1 MKEAHIFIL
10 NFLFECNEK
19 VQVSKTYSQGHHK
32 KILTETYFL
41 KNLHLNNKK
50 NLYIPKNYDINTNM
64 KRKLQKGGIFV
75 EENLEKETKKV
86 LVVDDEQAII
96 DVLVYNLQ
104 KEGYETLE
112 ATDGVTAVNIALEQ
126 KPDLMLL
133 DIMLPKMDG
142 LTVCKRVK
150 NYLNIPILMLTAKD
164 AEIDKIVGLELGAD
178 DYITKP
184 FSVRELMARVKAN
197 LRKNEISSIVK
208 ETIPEATETE
218 KNAENVI
225 KVNDIELDL
234 DRFEVKVRGE
244 IIDLTLR
251 EFEVLKFLASQPGQV
266 VTRETLLEKVWGYE
280 YYGDIRTVDVTVRRI
295 REKIEANPK
304 EPRYLKVV
312 WGIGYKIEKI

>member
-1 MKEAHIFIL
+1 MENMNKD
-10 NFLFECNEK
+10 
-19 VQVSKTYSQGHHK
+19 VKT
-32 KILTETYFL
+32 
-41 KNLHLNNKK
+41 
-50 NLYIPKNYDINTNM
+50 
-64 KRKLQKGGIFV
+64 
-75 EENLEKETKKV
+75 V
-86 LVVDDEQAII
+86 LIVDDEQAII
-96 DVLVYNLQ
+96 DVLKFNLL
-104 KEGYETLE
+104 KEGYRTIEAKDGQTGLE
-112 ATDGVTAVNIALEQ
+112 MALKER
-126 KPDLMLL
+126 PNLIML

-197 LRKNEISSIVK
+197 LRKNEISNVK
-208 ETIPEATETE
+208 KEPIQEISETE
-218 KNAENVI
+218 ADNRI
-225 KVNDIELDL
+225 KVNDLELDL

-266 VTRETLLEKVWGYE
+266 ITRETLLEKVWGYE

-295 REKIEANPK
+295 REKIEKDTSSPK
-304 EPRYLKVV
+304 ILITKRGV
-312 WGIGYKIEKI
+312 GYYIATKK